1 MFHESS
7 RYYKAPT
14 VKATTSD
21 GREAL
26 IVKFR
31 RLPKVTGQATEVQ
44 GNSRLDIMA
53 HQHYGDGTRF
63 WRIADANSE
72 LEAAGLVSE
81 AGRMIEVPE
90 E

>member
-14 VKATTSD
+14 VKAKTDD
-21 GREAL
+21 GSEVD

-31 RLPKVTGQATEVQ
+31 RLPKASGETTVVQ
-44 GNSRLDIMA
+44 GNSRLDVMA

-63 WRIADANSE
+63 WRIGDANTE
-72 LEAAGLVSE
+72 LKATDLVSE
-81 AGRMIEVPE
+81 VGRIIEVPE
-90 E
+90 